1 MNRRLKIFLAVVV
14 VFILLTLTV
23 SAGLV
28 DVLDFVPIP
37 GLRAAVKSAMEISQN
52 FLTNAT
58 YATIISILINTILP
72 LMFPD
77 GILWNPTIVGP
88 GANSAVVG
96 IIKTFMIIF
105 QPILV
110 LWIAIIGIYL
120 LFMTGSPA
128 GRVRAKVM
136 FWKAIFAMILF
147 SLSMPLFQ
155 ILLDLSKALASTI
168 LSLGGINP
176 LQNMELGVINLLT
189 PIFSFLSISLLVP
202 GAVSSADKLRT
213 LITVTIVFSFLLA
226 FAVPLVLMLR
236 YFVLTILAVLFP
248 FALLFYFV
256 DVPFIPFR
264 GIGEKLVRLTIM
276 WTFTQV
282 VMALVM
288 VGVGSVAGNL
298 FWNWSPFSA
307 AIVSGLGIFLIAA
320 APLMMT
326 GLMKWIGAIMVMF
339 GMTFGPGI
347 GSLMIWTGMMLMG
360 AGPLTSMSIPG
371 IHAMLWGF
379 RPAGTV
385 SPLYQPGT
393 DISWRPPGGGPGGP
407 GGFGGLGGSGPEPT
421 PKGQVGEEVKPT
433 APQPRIL
440 GEMAEKPLSIKTARE
455 NIRIGE
461 ENLELSKPLT
471 GKEKAGYLEAARKNF
486 DRAVDELRRIS
497 AKDVA
502 PEQLAGTY
510 FRLGQGYEKVGNLS
524 GAIEAYQIA
533 NGIKPDARYLKALGE
548 VYAKRG

>member
-23 SAGLV
+23 SAELA

-37 GLRAAVKSAMEISQN
+37 GLRAAVKTAMEATQN
-52 FLTNAT
+52 LLTVAK
-58 YATIISILINTILP
+58 YKLLLAGIISLIP
-72 LMFPD
+72 LMFPE

-88 GANSAVVG
+88 SANSSVVG
-96 IIKTFMIIF
+96 IIKTFMVIF

-110 LWIAIIGIYL
+110 LWIAIIGLYL

-155 ILLDLSKALASTI
+155 ILLDLAKALAKGI
-168 LSLGGINP
+168 LDIGGVNPVLGFT
-176 LQNMELGVINLLT
+176 NLLT
-189 PIFSFLSISLLVP
+189 PITSFLTISFLVP

-213 LITVTIVFSFLLA
+213 LITATIIFSFILA

-339 GMTFGPGI
+339 GMTLGPGI

-360 AGPLTSMSIPG
+360 AGPLAAISTTG
-371 IHAMLWGF
+371 VHAMLWGF

-393 DISWRPPGGGPGGP
+393 DISWRPPGSGPSGPGGP
-407 GGFGGLGGSGPEPT
+407 GGSGPEPT
-421 PKGQVGEEVKPT
+421 PKGPLGEEVKPT

-440 GEMAEKPLSIKTARE
+440 EKMAEKPPSIKTARE

-461 ENLELSKPLT
+461 ENLKNSEGFIGDKKKPYFDAAKRNFDEALKQLT
-471 GKEKAGYLEAARKNF
+471 GIQESP
-486 DRAVDELRRIS
+486 EL
-497 AKDVA
+497 A
-502 PEQLAGTY
+502 EEY
-510 FRLGQGYEKVGNLS
+510 FRLGQGFEKS
-524 GAIEAYQIA
+524 GYLEDAVKAYQRTA
-533 NGIKPDARYLKALGE
+533 NMGLTNQDYKKNRPKYLKALGE